1 MKKRTLPLSLLVIM
15 LLMACGCTTPT
26 GPPSNTSTAT
36 NGTAIPVEL
45 KPSLDLITANDIMQ
59 HTKVLSSDE
68 YEGRGPGTKGEE
80 LTVKYL
86 TEQFQKLGLKPGNPD
101 GTYVQKVPL
110 VGFTG
115 APTASFTA
123 GSKKISLTFPRD
135 YVAVSRR
142 FIPESKVE
150 NSDLVF
156 VGYGVNA
163 PEYGWDDYKGMD
175 VRGKTI
181 VMLINDPAV
190 PDPSDPSKLDP
201 KIFKG
206 QAMTYYGRWTYKYE
220 IASEKG
226 AAAAIIIHETGPAGY
241 PYEVVSGSWSR
252 ENFDIQTPDKNM
264 NRVAVE
270 SWITTERAKELFAAS
285 GQDFDALKKA
295 AVSKDFKPVALNAK
309 ANFDVKNTLR
319 EINSAN
325 VVAKVDGS
333 DPTLKNEYVIYSAH
347 WDHLGVDPKLQGD
360 QIFNGALD
368 NASGTAALLEI
379 AEAFSKLATPPKRS
393 VLFLAVTAEE
403 KGLLGAKYYAN
414 NPLYPVNKTLANIN
428 MDGVNQW
435 GRTKDI
441 TMVGDDNS
449 TLIDLLREVAAAQNR
464 TVNPDPEPEKGFYYR
479 SDHFEFAKVGV
490 PALYTDSGVD
500 YLGKDANY
508 SKQKRDEYTEK
519 DYHKVSDQIKP
530 DWDLAGAVEDAQ
542 LLTVIGYRVAQ
553 AEKYPEWKPGTE
565 FKAKRDEAMRS
576 QVTIPSDTRP
586 ILLTFVVTNLLPE
599 YRQRAGNKY

>member
-1 MKKRTLPLSLLVIM
+1 MKKRILSSGLFAGV
-15 LLMACGCTTPT
+15 LMMTWGCM
-26 GPPSNTSTAT
+26 TAT
-36 NGTAIPVEL
+36 KQPANTISGTSGTAMPAEL
-45 KPSLDLITANDIMQ
+45 KPALDVITANDIMQ

-80 LTVKYL
+80 LSVKYL

-123 GSKKISLTFPRD
+123 GSKTINLTFPRD

-142 FIPESKVE
+142 FLPESKVE
-150 NSDLVF
+150 NSDIVF

-163 PEYGWDDYKGMD
+163 PEYGWDDYKGVD

-190 PDPSDPSKLDP
+190 PDSSDPSKLDA
-201 KIFKG
+201 KMFKG

-264 NRVAVE
+264 KRVAVE
-270 SWITTERAKELFAAS
+270 SWITTDRAKELFAAS

-295 AVSKDFKPVALNAK
+295 AVTKDFKPVTLNAK
-309 ANFDVKNTLR
+309 ANFEVKNTLR

-325 VVAKVDGS
+325 VVAKVEGS
-333 DPTLKNEYVIYSAH
+333 DPALKNEYVIYSAH
-347 WDHLGVDPKLQGD
+347 WDHLGADPKLQGD

-379 AEAFSKLATPPKRS
+379 AEAFTKLAIPPKRS

-449 TLIDLLREVAAAQNR
+449 TLIDLLRETASAQNR

-490 PALYTDSGVD
+490 PALYTDSGID
-500 YLGKDANY
+500 YIGRDASY

-519 DYHKVSDQIKP
+519 DYHKVSDQIKT

-542 LLTVIGYRVAQ
+542 LLTAIGYRVAQ
-553 AEKYPEWKPGTE
+553 ADKYPEWKAGTE
-565 FKAKRDEAMRS
+565 FKAKRDETMRGA
-576 QVTIPSDTRP
+576 
-586 ILLTFVVTNLLPE
+586 TF
-599 YRQRAGNKY
+599 